1 MRKANVRLMAGG
13 ALLAL
18 TVAACGGSS
27 SGGSKSSGGSTAGKG
42 NSTGVTATTIT
53 IGSTQPLTGPA
64 APGYSEI
71 APAAKAMFDYIN
83 AQGGINGRKIVYKY
97 VDDGYNPTQ
106 TVTQTQKLILQDKVF
121 AIFNGLGTPT
131 HEKVIDF
138 LNQQKVPDLFVASGC
153 LCWDNP
159 SQHPMT
165 YGWQPDYTREGKILG
180 DYIKKNFAGK
190 KIAYFYQADDFG
202 QDGVKGLDMEIPS
215 SQVVAK
221 QSYQVGNINI
231 SSQVSKIAA
240 AKPDLVVSFSIPAYT
255 ALLKLN
261 MLKARFNATLAV
273 SNVGSDPL
281 TLSGLLEAFAK
292 QGGATVQGNQLI
304 QGIITDG
311 YLPPWGDTSNP
322 WIQLFKKVH
331 DQYDAKAPMDGNVE
345 YGFAAAWTF
354 ANAVAKAGKDL
365 TREALINAVNS
376 GLSPGPG
383 LVPFAFSSSSHAG
396 FTGTQIG
403 VIKGSSIV
411 LQGQPQTTDDGSGAV
426 QPYTQ
431 PAETPPSYAADCC
444 PR

>member
-1 MRKANVRLMAGG
+1 MRRANVRLMAGG

-27 SGGSKSSGGSTAGKG
+27 SGGGGGGTAAKG
-42 NSTGVTATTIT
+42 NSTGVTDTTIT

-131 HEKVIDF
+131 HEKVISF

-159 SQHPMT
+159 TQYPMT
-165 YGWQPDYTREGKILG
+165 YGWQVDYTREGKILG
-180 DYIKKNFAGK
+180 DYVKKNFAGK
-190 KIAYFYQADDFG
+190 KVAYFSQADDFG

-215 SQVVAK
+215 SQVVTR
-221 QSYQVGNINI
+221 QTYQVGNINI

-240 AKPDLVVSFSIPAYT
+240 AKPDLVIAFTIPAYT

-261 MLKARFNATLAV
+261 MLKARFNAPLMV

-292 QGGATVQGNQLI
+292 QGGATVQGNALI

-311 YLPPWGDTSNP
+311 YLPPWGDTSNS

-354 ANAVAKAGKDL
+354 ANAVAKAGKNL

-403 VIKGSSIV
+403 VIKGSSIE
-411 LQGQPQTTDDGSGAV
+411 LQGQPQTTDDGSAAV
-426 QPYTQ
+426 TPSTQQP
-431 PAETPPSYAADCC
+431 ETAPSNGV
-444 PR
+444 PTGS

>member
-1 MRKANVRLMAGG
+1 MRRANVRLMAGG

-27 SGGSKSSGGSTAGKG
+27 SGGGGGGTAAKG
-42 NSTGVTATTIT
+42 NSTGVTDTTIT

-131 HEKVIDF
+131 HEKVISF

-159 SQHPMT
+159 TQYPMT
-165 YGWQPDYTREGKILG
+165 YGWQVDYTREGKILG
-180 DYIKKNFAGK
+180 DYVKKNFAGK
-190 KIAYFYQADDFG
+190 KVAYFSQADDFG

-215 SQVVAK
+215 SQVVTR
-221 QSYQVGNINI
+221 QTYQVGNINI

-240 AKPDLVVSFSIPAYT
+240 AKPDLVIAFTIPAYT

-261 MLKARFNATLAV
+261 MLKARFNAPLMV

-292 QGGATVQGNQLI
+292 QGGATVQGNALI

-311 YLPPWGDTSNP
+311 YLPPWGDTSNS

-354 ANAVAKAGKDL
+354 ANAVAKAGKNL

-403 VIKGSSIV
+403 VIKGSSIE

-426 QPYTQ
+426 SPSTQQP
-431 PAETPPSYAADCC
+431 ETAPSNGV
-444 PR
+444 PTGS

>member
-1 MRKANVRLMAGG
+1 MRRANVRLMAGG

-27 SGGSKSSGGSTAGKG
+27 SGGGGGGTAAKG
-42 NSTGVTATTIT
+42 NSTGVTDTTIT

-131 HEKVIDF
+131 HEKVISF

-159 SQHPMT
+159 TQYPMT
-165 YGWQPDYTREGKILG
+165 YGWQVDYTREGKILG
-180 DYIKKNFAGK
+180 DYVKKNFAGK
-190 KIAYFYQADDFG
+190 KVAYFSQADDFG

-215 SQVVAK
+215 SQVVTR
-221 QSYQVGNINI
+221 QTYQVGNINI

-240 AKPDLVVSFSIPAYT
+240 AKPDLVIAFTIPAYT

-261 MLKARFNATLAV
+261 MLKARFNAPLMV

-292 QGGATVQGNQLI
+292 QGGATVQCRSTSAIEAYGTARTTSSPVSSSPITPYSASGRSGDELEPARRLI
-304 QGIITDG
+304 ICISASA
-311 YLPPWGDTSNP
+311 LADTSAIAEP
-322 WIQLFKKVH
+322 IFPEPMMLIDVMRT
-331 DQYDAKAPMDGNVE
+331 KAFFHYRDRVR
-345 YGFAAAWTF
+345 
-354 ANAVAKAGKDL
+354 V
-365 TREALINAVNS
+365 
-376 GLSPGPG
+376 
-383 LVPFAFSSSSHAG
+383 FSATATAS
-396 FTGTQIG
+396 
-403 VIKGSSIV
+403 
-411 LQGQPQTTDDGSGAV
+411 
-426 QPYTQ
+426 
-431 PAETPPSYAADCC
+431 
-444 PR
+444 

>member
-1 MRKANVRLMAGG
+1 MRRANVRFLAGG
-13 ALLAL
+13 ALLAV

-27 SGGSKSSGGSTAGKG
+27 SGGSTGATGGKG
-42 NSTGVTATTIT
+42 NTTGVTATTIT

-83 AQGGINGRKIVYKY
+83 AQGGINGRKITYKY
-97 VDDGYNPTQ
+97 VDDGYNPTN

-138 LNQQKVPDLFVASGC
+138 LNTQKVPDLFVASGC

-159 SQHPMT
+159 TQYPMT
-165 YGWQPDYTREGKILG
+165 YGWQVDYTREGKILG
-180 DYIKKNFAGK
+180 DYVKKNFAGK
-190 KIAYFYQADDFG
+190 KVAYFSQADDFG

-215 SQVVAK
+215 SQVVTR
-221 QSYQVGNINI
+221 QTYQVGNINI
-231 SSQVSKIAA
+231 KSQVSKIAA
-240 AKPDLVVSFSIPAYT
+240 AKPDLVVAFSIPAYT

-261 MLKARFNATLAV
+261 MLQARFNAPLMV

-281 TLSGLLEAFAK
+281 TLTGLLEAFAK
-292 QGGATVQGNQLI
+292 QGGATVQGNPLI

-331 DQYDAKAPMDGNVE
+331 DQYDASAPLDGNVE

-354 ANAVAKAGKDL
+354 ANAVAKAGKNL
-365 TREALINAVNS
+365 TREALISAVNS

-403 VIKGSSIV
+403 VIHGSSIV
-411 LQGQPQTTDDGSGAV
+411 LQGQPQTTDDGSAAV
-426 QPYTQ
+426 TPSTQQP
-431 PAETPPSYAADCC
+431 ETAPSNGV
-444 PR
+444 PTGS

>member
-1 MRKANVRLMAGG
+1 MRRANVRFLAGG

-27 SGGSKSSGGSTAGKG
+27 SGGSTGATGGKG
-42 NSTGVTATTIT
+42 NTTGVTATTIT

-83 AQGGINGRKIVYKY
+83 AQGGINGRKITYKY

-131 HEKVIDF
+131 HEKVISF

-159 SQHPMT
+159 TQYPMT
-165 YGWQPDYTREGKILG
+165 YGWQVDYTREGKILG
-180 DYIKKNFAGK
+180 DYVKKNFAGK
-190 KIAYFYQADDFG
+190 KVAYFSQADDFG

-215 SQVVAK
+215 SQVVTR
-221 QSYQVGNINI
+221 QTYQVGNINI

-240 AKPDLVVSFSIPAYT
+240 AKPDLVIAFTIPAYT

-261 MLKARFNATLAV
+261 MLKARFNAPLMV

-292 QGGATVQGNQLI
+292 QGGATVQGNALI

-311 YLPPWGDTSNP
+311 YLPPWGDTSNS

-354 ANAVAKAGKDL
+354 ANAVAKAGKNL

-403 VIKGSSIV
+403 VIKGSSIE
-411 LQGQPQTTDDGSGAV
+411 LQGQPQTTDDGSAAV
-426 QPYTQ
+426 TPSTQQP
-431 PAETPPSYAADCC
+431 ETAPSNGV
-444 PR
+444 PTGS